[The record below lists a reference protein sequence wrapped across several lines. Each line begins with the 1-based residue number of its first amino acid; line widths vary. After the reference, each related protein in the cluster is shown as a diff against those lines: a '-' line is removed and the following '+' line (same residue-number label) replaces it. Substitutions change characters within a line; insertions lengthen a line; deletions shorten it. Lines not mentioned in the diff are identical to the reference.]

1 MATLSSPR
9 QTVVGGARR
18 TGLRGWPAALVW
30 AAACLA
36 LVGAASGLV
45 LEGVY
50 TGPRSTAEILR
61 GDDLVTALAVVPALV
76 VASGLARRGSAL
88 AHAVVAGLLAELV
101 YTYAFYVFGTGF
113 NDLLLLHVVT
123 FSTSLAA
130 LVLVV
135 AGLDVD
141 ALRERLHPWRH
152 ARAVA
157 VALGVLAVSLG
168 GMWVAGAV
176 TNAVDGTVPVGSR
189 LVEEPSVIHLAL
201 VLDLGVQVPLYAAA
215 SVLVWRRTGWGC
227 VMAVVALVSGIPEQ
241 LSYLVGM
248 PMQVAAGV
256 PGAVA
261 FDALE
266 PVILGFYVVGLVL
279 LVRGRRPVGRPAGRD
294 RLTASSRTGS
304 S

>member
-1 MATLSSPR
+1 MATVGSPR
-9 QTVVGGARR
+9 PTAVPGARR
-18 TGLRGWPAALVW
+18 AGLEGWPATLVR
-30 AAACLA
+30 AAAGLA
-36 LVGAASGLV
+36 LVGAALGLV

-61 GDDLVTALAVVPALV
+61 GDDLVTALVVVPALV
-76 VASGLARRGSAL
+76 VATGRARRGSTP
-88 AHAVVAGLLAELV
+88 AHAVVAGLLADLV

-113 NDLLLLHVVT
+113 NDLFLLHVAT

-130 LVLVV
+130 LLLVV
-135 AGLDVD
+135 VGLDVD
-141 ALRERLHPWRH
+141 ALRERLRPWRH

-176 TNAVDGTVPVGSR
+176 ANAVDGTVPVGSR

-215 SVLVWRRTGWGC
+215 SVLVWRHTGWGC
-227 VMAVVALVSGIPEQ
+227 VLAVVALVSGIPEQ

-256 PGAVA
+256 PGAVSS
-261 FDALE
+261 DALE
-266 PVILGFYVVGLVL
+266 PVILAFYVVGLVL
-279 LVRGRRPVGRPAGRD
+279 LVLGSGRVNRP
-294 RLTASSRTGS
+294 TG
-304 S
+304 

>member
-1 MATLSSPR
+1 M
-9 QTVVGGARR
+9 
-18 TGLRGWPAALVW
+18 
-30 AAACLA
+30 
-36 LVGAASGLV
+36 

-61 GDDLVTALAVVPALV
+61 GDDLVTALVVVPALV
-76 VASGLARRGSAL
+76 VATGRARRGSTL
-88 AHAVVAGLLAELV
+88 AHAVVAGLLADLV

-113 NDLLLLHVVT
+113 NDLFLLHVVT

-130 LVLVV
+130 LLLVV
-135 AGLDVD
+135 VGLDVD
-141 ALRERLHPWRH
+141 ALRERLRPLRH

-157 VALGVLAVSLG
+157 VALGILAVSLG

-176 TNAVDGTVPVGSR
+176 ANAVDGTVPVGSR

-215 SVLVWRRTGWGC
+215 SVLVWRHTGWGC
-227 VMAVVALVSGIPEQ
+227 VLAVVALVSGIPEQ

-256 PGAVA
+256 PGAVSS
-261 FDALE
+261 DALE
-266 PVILGFYVVGLVL
+266 PVILAFYVVGLVL
-279 LVRGRRPVGRPAGRD
+279 LVLGGGRVNRPAG
-294 RLTASSRTGS
+294 
-304 S
+304 

>member
-1 MATLSSPR
+1 MATVSSPR
-9 QTVVGGARR
+9 PTVVPGARR
-18 TGLRGWPAALVW
+18 AGLGGWPATLVH
-30 AAACLA
+30 AAAGLA
-36 LVGAASGLV
+36 LVGAALGLV

-61 GDDLVTALAVVPALV
+61 GDDLVTALVVVPALV
-76 VASGLARRGSAL
+76 VATGRARRGSTP
-88 AHAVVAGLLAELV
+88 AHAVVAGLLADLV

-113 NDLLLLHVVT
+113 NDLFLLHVAT

-130 LVLVV
+130 LLLVV
-135 AGLDVD
+135 VGLDVD
-141 ALRERLHPWRH
+141 ALRERLRPWRH

-176 TNAVDGTVPVGSR
+176 ANAVDGTVPVGSR

-215 SVLVWRRTGWGC
+215 SVLVWRHTGWGC
-227 VMAVVALVSGIPEQ
+227 VLAVVALVSGVPEQ

-256 PGAVA
+256 PGAVSS
-261 FDALE
+261 DALE
-266 PVILGFYVVGLVL
+266 PVILAFYVVGLVL
-279 LVRGRRPVGRPAGRD
+279 LVLGSGRVNRP
-294 RLTASSRTGS
+294 TG
-304 S
+304 